1 MNQFE
6 EHDYAKEFD
15 PQLWRK
21 LFRFVSPY
29 RKYLIGITGVMVMV
43 AVADMLFPLMNR
55 IAIDRFVVPRS
66 SEGLG
71 LFLVQYAGLVLWQ
84 AANVFFFIR
93 LAAHLEVGI
102 THDVRKA
109 GFRRLQE
116 LSFSYYDRTPV
127 GWIMARMTSDAQRLG
142 DTVTWSLVDI
152 SWGGSSMIAF
162 AVAMLVMN
170 FRVGLVVLSV
180 VPVLALISVY
190 FQRRILES
198 NRDVRKVNS
207 RISGAY
213 NEGIT
218 GAKTTKTLVR
228 EGANLT
234 EFEQLTERMKQTSVR
249 TAVLSGLYL
258 PIVLTLGSIGTALAL
273 WSGGNALVANLMTY
287 GTLVA
292 FVGYTVMFFEPVR
305 EIARVITEL
314 QAAQASA
321 ERVISLIESE
331 PEIVDSPEVVLR
343 YGDSF
348 APLRE
353 NWETASGA
361 IEFRNVTFRYK
372 EGEQVLSNFS
382 LKVNAGQSI
391 ALVGETGSGKSTIV
405 NLACRFY
412 EPTQGEIL
420 LDGRDYRERSILWH
434 QSHLGYV
441 LQQPHL
447 FSGTIM
453 ENIRYGRLE
462 ASEED
467 VRRAAEMVNAHSFIE
482 KLERGY
488 ESEVGEGG
496 SLLSTGEKQLVS
508 FARAIIA
515 DPVFFVFDEATSSV
529 DTETERLIQ
538 EAVQT
543 VLRGRTS
550 FVIAHRLSTIRRADR
565 ILVIEKGRII
575 EEGDHRELLALKGK
589 YFQLYTSQFVEE
601 EQEEVMAHHPGA
613 ADG

>member
-6 EHDYAKEFD
+6 EHDYSEEFD

-21 LFRFVSPY
+21 LWRFVKPHK
-29 RKYLIGITGVMVMV
+29 KYLLALIGVMISV
-43 AVADMLFPLMNR
+43 AVADMLFPQMNR

-66 SEGLG
+66 TDGLG
-71 LFLVQYAGLVLWQ
+71 WFLIQFAILVVAQ
-84 AANVFFFIR
+84 ATNVFLFIR
-93 LAAHLEVGI
+93 LAARLEAGI
-102 THDVRKA
+102 AHDVRQA

-127 GWIMARMTSDAQRLG
+127 GWIMARMTSDASRLG
-142 DTVTWSLVDI
+142 DAITWSMVDI

-162 AVAMLVMN
+162 ALAMLFLDV
-170 FRVGLVVLSV
+170 RVALVVLIV
-180 VPVLALISVY
+180 VPVLVVVSIY
-190 FQRRILES
+190 FQKRILAS
-198 NRDVRKVNS
+198 NRDVRKTNS

-228 EGANLT
+228 EEANLE
-234 EFEQLTERMKQTSVR
+234 EFQVLTRRMRDTSVR
-249 TAVLSGLYL
+249 TAVLGGVYL
-258 PIVLTLGSIGTALAL
+258 PIVLTLGSIGTGLAL
-273 WSGGNALVANLMTY
+273 WAGGDALILGRMSY

-292 FVGYTVMFFEPVR
+292 FIGYTVMFFEPVR

-314 QAAQASA
+314 QSAQASA
-321 ERVISLIESE
+321 ERIMTLIDSE
-331 PEIVDSPEVVLR
+331 PEIVDSEAVVER

-348 APLRE
+348 YPNRE
-353 NWETASGA
+353 HWERASGA
-361 IEFRNVTFRYK
+361 IEFRNVSFKYK
-372 EGEQVLSNFS
+372 EGEQVLSDFNI
-382 LKVNAGQSI
+382 KIRAGESI

-412 EPTQGEIL
+412 EPTEGEIL
-420 LDGRDYRERSILWH
+420 IDGVDYRERSILWH

-441 LQQPHL
+441 LQSPHL
-447 FSGTIM
+447 FSGSIR
-453 ENIRYGRLE
+453 ENIRYGRLDASDAEVEE
-462 ASEED
+462 A
-467 VRRAAEMVNAHSFIE
+467 AKLVNAHGFIA
-482 KLERGY
+482 KLENGY

-529 DTETERLIQ
+529 DTETEQLIQ
-538 EAVQT
+538 DAVQT
-543 VLRGRTS
+543 VLTNRTS

-565 ILVIEKGRII
+565 ILVIEKGKII
-575 EEGDHRELLALKGK
+575 EEGTHQELLAHEGK
-589 YFQLYTSQFVEE
+589 YYDLYTSQFVEE
-601 EQEEVMAHHPGA
+601 EQEDVLAHH
-613 ADG
+613 

>member
-1 MNQFE
+1 VNQFE
-6 EHDYAKEFD
+6 EHDYTKQFD

-21 LFRFVSPY
+21 LYEFVKPY
-29 RKYLIGITGVMVMV
+29 RKYFFAIMFTMIMV

-55 IAIDRFVVPRS
+55 TAIDRFVAVEPRTT
-66 SEGLG
+66 EGLG
-71 LFLVQYAGLVLWQ
+71 WFLVQYGALVLWQ
-84 AANVFFFIR
+84 SFNVFFFIR
-93 LAAHLEVGI
+93 LAAQLEVGL
-102 THDVRKA
+102 THDVRRA

-142 DTVTWSLVDI
+142 DTVTWSLVDL
-152 SWGGSSMIAF
+152 SWGGASMVAF
-162 AVAMLVMN
+162 ASAMLVMN

-180 VPVLALISVY
+180 VPILALVSVY
-190 FQRRILES
+190 FQKRILET
-198 NRDVRKVNS
+198 NREVRKVNS
-207 RISGAY
+207 KISGAY

-228 EGANLT
+228 EAENLK
-234 EFEQLTERMKQTSVR
+234 EFTVLTTRMREKSIR

-258 PIVLTLGSIGTALAL
+258 PIVLTLGSVGTGLAL
-273 WSGGNALVANLMTY
+273 WSGGSALLDGFMTY

-305 EIARVITEL
+305 ELARVITEL

-321 ERVISLIESE
+321 ERIISLIESE
-331 PEIVDSPEVVLR
+331 PDIVDAPEVVER
-343 YGDSF
+343 YGDAF
-348 APLRE
+348 RPIRD
-353 NWETASGA
+353 NWEKAHGR
-361 IEFRNVTFRYK
+361 IEFEDVSFRYK
-372 EGEQVLSNFS
+372 EGEQVLSHFN
-382 LKVNAGQSI
+382 LVVEPGQSI

-412 EPTQGEIL
+412 EPTEGRVLI
-420 LDGRDYRERSILWH
+420 DGRDYRERSILWH

-447 FSGTIM
+447 FSGTIR
-453 ENIRYGRLE
+453 ENIRYGRLD
-462 ASEED
+462 ATDEEI
-467 VRRAAEMVNAHSFIE
+467 VRAAEMVNAHGFIA
-482 KLERGY
+482 KLEKGY
-488 ESEVGEGG
+488 DSEVGEGG

-543 VLRGRTS
+543 VLENRTS

-565 ILVIEKGRII
+565 ILVVDKGVIV
-575 EEGDHRELLALKGK
+575 EEGTHQELLAHEGK
-589 YFQLYTSQFVEE
+589 YYHLYTSQFVEE
-601 EQEEVMAHHPGA
+601 EQEEVLTHH
-613 ADG
+613 